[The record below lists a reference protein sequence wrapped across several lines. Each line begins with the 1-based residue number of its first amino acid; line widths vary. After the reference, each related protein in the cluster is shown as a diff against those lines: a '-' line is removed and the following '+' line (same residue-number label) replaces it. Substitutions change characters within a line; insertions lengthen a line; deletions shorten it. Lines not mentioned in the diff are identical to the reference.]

1 MFVAERDVET
11 HIWKTVYYQ
20 VSSVHGSVVQEFFF
34 CNPSF
39 RLLII
44 FLHLH
49 LYPGYRDAE
58 ELLPGLGEYLRREQ
72 EDSEGGAEKFLNIF
86 KRLSN
91 IFLQLCLLN
100 LFEEGV
106 DYYSQLLTDLAT
118 TYRSVTAQQK
128 IFTNH

>member
-49 LYPGYRDAE
+49 LYQGYRDAE
-58 ELLPGLGEYLRREQ
+58 EFLPGLGEHHRREQ
-72 EDSEGGAEKFLNIF
+72 EDSEGGAQKFRNIF
-86 KRLSN
+86 
-91 IFLQLCLLN
+91 
-100 LFEEGV
+100 
-106 DYYSQLLTDLAT
+106 
-118 TYRSVTAQQK
+118 
-128 IFTNH
+128 